1 MTERMGPIEH
11 DRDAKRFRT
20 AVDGQEAELEYDRV
34 DGWMVITH
42 TRVPDAISG
51 QGVASQ
57 LMRRAFDT
65 AREEGLQVR
74 PMCSYA
80 AAWAERHPEVR
91 DLLQ

>member
-1 MTERMGPIEH
+1 MTEHTSPIEH
-11 DRDAKRFRT
+11 DRDVTRFRT
-20 AVDGQEAELEYDRV
+20 TVEGHEATLEYDRV

-51 QGVASQ
+51 RGVASRLTRQ
-57 LMRRAFDT
+57 AFDT

-74 PMCSYA
+74 PLCAYA
-80 AAWAERHPEVR
+80 AGWAERHPEVR

>member
-1 MTERMGPIEH
+1 MTERMSEIEH
-11 DRDAKRFRT
+11 DRDARCFRT
-20 AVDGQEAELEYDRV
+20 AVDGHEAQLEYDRI

-42 TRVPDAISG
+42 TRVPEAIEG
-51 QGVASQ
+51 RGIASR
-57 LMRRAFDT
+57 LTRRAFDT

-80 AAWAERHPEVR
+80 AGWAERHPEVR

>member
-1 MTERMGPIEH
+1 MNERMSGIEH
-11 DRDAKRFRT
+11 DREARCFRA
-20 AVDGQEAELEYDRV
+20 AVEGHEAQLEYDRI
-34 DGWMVITH
+34 DGLMVITH

-51 QGVASQ
+51 RGVASR
-57 LMRRAFDT
+57 LTRHAFDT

-80 AAWAERHPEVR
+80 AGWAERHPEVR

>member
-1 MTERMGPIEH
+1 MTERMTEIEH
-11 DRDAKRFRT
+11 DRDARCFRA
-20 AVDGQEAELEYDRV
+20 AVEGYEAQLEYDRV

-42 TRVPDAISG
+42 TRVPDAIAG
-51 QGVASQ
+51 RGVASR
-57 LMRRAFDT
+57 LTRRAFDT

-80 AAWAERHPEVR
+80 AGWAERHPEVR